1 MRRFVGI
8 LLFSLQIFF
17 WSAAPLYAATPWL
30 HVEGNQIKDPDGNV
44 VVLRGIALIDLGHLE
59 DWQGGA
65 FEMIDRLTDT
75 TDTQGNSPGWY
86 PKVLRINITPPDST
100 DPPYSWPYP
109 FDPENNDNL
118 YDELLRPVVDYCA
131 SKDLY
136 VIIDW
141 HYVANTY
148 DHVASTSEFWTY
160 MAPRF
165 ATDSHVIFE
174 LFNEPVNDING
185 DWIFNGN
192 DVADWLSV
200 RDDMQTWIDVVR
212 TYAPNNLILVAGPFY
227 SQAIGPAASYPVSDP
242 IGGNNIAYVSHIYPG
257 HWLDSY
263 WSSSYQAQITTCH
276 AVHPVVMTE
285 WGFTQSGSNAN
296 LIGTIS
302 EYGQP
307 LMDFIEGLGIS
318 NTAWVASYNWGP
330 PMFYSDWTLRCG
342 EGEMGCFVK
351 DTLYLKR
358 NSDQPG
364 GGGDTA
370 APAAPTGLVASL
382 VSTDVSLDWNN
393 NSEEDL
399 YGYHVYRSTTS
410 GTAYTKITSFPVLD
424 SDYIDTTAIGGNT
437 YFYVVT
443 AVDSSSNES
452 EVSNEAPVSVPD
464 LGMGTVLRQWW
475 MDISGTSVSNL
486 TSNVNYPDNPSGS
499 ERITSLE
506 GPTGTGPSGW
516 SDNYGTRIRGY
527 LHPPS
532 SGSYTFWIA
541 GDDNCQLWLSTDGN
555 PAHASLIASVPGWT
569 NSHEWDKYTE
579 QESSTISL
587 TAEQKY
593 YIEVLHKE
601 GTGGD
606 NVAVAWSGP
615 GITQQVIDGTYL
627 SRWFIG
633 LYGDFIIDGTVDILD
648 LAEFMNL
655 WLEDDCITTAGMDLD
670 GNCIIDL
677 YELSVMSQNWNS

>member
-1 MRRFVGI
+1 MRRFAGI
-8 LLFSLQIFF
+8 ILFSLQLFL
-17 WSAAPLYAATPWL
+17 WSATLLYATTPWL
-30 HVEGNQIKDPDGNV
+30 HADGNQIKDPDGNV
-44 VVLRGIALIDLGHLE
+44 VILRGIDLIDLGFLE
-59 DWQGGA
+59 DWHGGA
-65 FEMIDRLTDT
+65 FEMIDRLTDV
-75 TDTQGNSPGWY
+75 TDTQGASPGWY
-86 PKVLRINITPPDST
+86 PKVLRINITPPDSV
-100 DPPYSWPYP
+100 SNWPHP
-109 FDPENNDNL
+109 FDPDDNDF
-118 YDELLRPVVDYCA
+118 YDNLLRPVVDYCA

-141 HYVANTY
+141 HYIANTY

-174 LFNEPVNDING
+174 LFNEPINNTIG
-185 DWIFNGN
+185 SETDN
-192 DVADWLSV
+192 WLSV
-200 RDDMQTWIDVVR
+200 RDDMQTWIDIVR
-212 TYAPNNLILVAGPFY
+212 AFAPNNLILVAGPNW

-242 IGGNNIAYVSHIYPG
+242 VGGNNIAIVSHIYPG
-257 HWLDSY
+257 HWRNPS
-263 WSSSYQAQITTCH
+263 WYQNHIETCH
-276 AVHPVVMTE
+276 AVFPIVMTE
-285 WGFTQSGSNAN
+285 WGFSQSGSPDPGD
-296 LIGTIS
+296 LLHGTIS

-307 LMDFIEGLGIS
+307 LMDYIEGLGIS

-351 DTLYLKR
+351 DTLYLMR

-364 GGGDTA
+364 GGGDTT
-370 APAAPTGLVASL
+370 APVAPNGLVASL
-382 VSTDVSLDWNN
+382 VNTDVLLDWDV
-393 NSEEDL
+393 NSEDDL
-399 YGYHVYRSTTS
+399 YGYHVYRSMTS
-410 GTAYTKITSFPVLD
+410 GTAYTKITSLPVFN
-424 SDYIDTTAIGGNT
+424 SDYIDTTAVGGNT

-452 EVSNEAPVSVPD
+452 DVSNEAPVSVPD

-475 MDISGTSVSNL
+475 SGISGTSVSNL

-499 ERITSLE
+499 EKITSLE
-506 GPTGTGPSGW
+506 GPSGW
-516 SDNYGTRIRGY
+516 GDNYGTRIRGY

-555 PAHASLIASVPGWT
+555 PTHASLIASVPGWT

-615 GITQQVIDGTYL
+615 GITQQVIDGAYL

-648 LAEFMNL
+648 LAAFMNL

-677 YELSVMSQNWNS
+677 YEWSVMSQNWN